1 MFESRT
7 EAEADPN
14 KLQRD
19 VTEAVNNAERRIR
32 VERLVTYCE
41 EAMTKASTKNE
52 QLIELDTETSD
63 LASVKTYLE
72 KWQINTTVQ
81 SNKILS
87 SAREYIDQCPNA
99 ERTSKSATKTWK
111 KWNPVKLL
119 VVKCL
124 SPPVKDKARI
134 AYCSA

>member
-52 QLIELDTETSD
+52 QLIELATETSD

-99 ERTSKSATKTWK
+99 ERTSKSATKT
-111 KWNPVKLL
+111 
-119 VVKCL
+119 
-124 SPPVKDKARI
+124 
-134 AYCSA
+134 